1 MEQQVQRHRGVRAQE
16 CSTHCQWSG
25 ATGSQETQEH
35 QRILER
41 WKASMS
47 QNKAAEKSHPV
58 KLVEATRLRCQGIR
72 VNKGNPSLLASHS
85 EELLN
90 SYGER
95 CSTHVTSIMLF
106 NSYHSM
112 LEVLSSP
119 LHRWRNR
126 STEKLDNLLK
136 VTELIAVG
144 SGFELRWLWFRCCA
158 PFF

>member
-1 MEQQVQRHRGVRAQE
+1 
-16 CSTHCQWSG
+16 
-25 ATGSQETQEH
+25 
-35 QRILER
+35 
-41 WKASMS
+41 MS

-136 VTELIAVG
+136 FKSWQMVDLGFTSGIPAPISVFSSICFLPAGVKYIIHYFLVT
-144 SGFELRWLWFRCCA
+144 
-158 PFF
+158 